1 MANLLVV
8 DDAALDR
15 YIAGALLEEHSGWSV
30 SYAEDGREALASL
43 RRGLPDL
50 ILTDL
55 QMPELNGLELVEAVR
70 RDFPAVPVVLM
81 TAHGSE
87 EIAVAA
93 LRLGAS
99 SYVPKRNLAR
109 DLVKTVESL
118 LSVTLASRNQQ
129 LILDCL
135 TESELRFV
143 LSNDPTRLQ
152 PLIGHFLDVMTQLKL
167 ADKNGLIRVG
177 TSLHEALV
185 NAIEHGNLEVP
196 SALRAQDNRRPYVEL
211 LEKRRK
217 EPPYRDRQVHVFAK
231 FTSNEAIY
239 VVRDEGPGFDPS
251 TLPDPT
257 DPINIDSE
265 SGRGVLLIRTFMDDV
280 RFNATGNEITMIKRR
295 KQGERQK

>member
-1 MANLLVV
+1 MPTILVV
-8 DDAALDR
+8 DDSALDR
-15 YIAGALLEEHSGWSV
+15 YVAGALLEEHAGWSV
-30 SYAEDGREALASL
+30 HYAEDGREALASL
-43 RRGLPDL
+43 RRRLPDL

-55 QMPELNGLELVEAVR
+55 QMPELSGLELVEAVR
-70 RDFPAVPVVLM
+70 RDFSAVPVVLM

-109 DLVKTVESL
+109 DLVRTVESI

-135 TESELRFV
+135 AESEVRFE
-143 LSNDPTRLQ
+143 LPNDVARLP
-152 PLIGHFLDVMTQLKL
+152 PLIGHFQDVMAQMKL
-167 ADKNGLIRVG
+167 TDKAGLIRVG

-196 SALRAQDNRRPYVEL
+196 SELRARDDRRHYVEL
-211 LEKRRK
+211 VDKRRH
-217 EPPYRDRQVHVFAK
+217 EPPYCHRRVHVFAK
-231 FTSNEAIY
+231 FSTAQATYMI
-239 VVRDEGPGFDPS
+239 RDEGPGFDPS
-251 TLPDPT
+251 LLPDPT
-257 DPINIDSE
+257 DPRNLDSE

-295 KQGERQK
+295 K

>member
-1 MANLLVV
+1 MPTMLVV

-15 YIAGALLEEHSGWSV
+15 FLAGSLLEEHAGWSV
-30 SYAEDGREALASL
+30 VYAEDGREALAIL
-43 RRGLPDL
+43 RRGVPDL

-55 QMPELNGLELVEAVR
+55 QMPELSGLELVEAVR
-70 RDFPAVPVVLM
+70 RDFAAVPVVLM

-118 LSVTLASRNQQ
+118 LSVTQASRNQQ
-129 LILDCL
+129 MILDCL
-135 TESELRFV
+135 SESELRFV
-143 LSNDPTRLQ
+143 LNNDVTRIQ
-152 PLIGHFLDVMTQLKL
+152 PLIGHFQDVMAQLKL

-177 TSLHEALV
+177 TSLHESLV

-211 LEKRRK
+211 VERRRQ
-217 EPPYRDRQVHVFAK
+217 EPPYCDRRVHVLAK
-231 FTSNEAIY
+231 FSSAEAVY

-257 DPINIDSE
+257 DPMNLDSE
-265 SGRGVLLIRTFMDDV
+265 SGRGVLLIRTFMDEV
-280 RFNATGNEITMIKRR
+280 SFNATGNEITMVKRR
-295 KQGERQK
+295 K